1 MIDKLTQALDF
12 NAQALQLRAKRQE
25 LLASNI
31 ANADTPNYKAADFDF
46 AAALKAATNQQQTT
60 APADLSA
67 TNAGHVGTKVV
78 GNLAT
83 PMLYRSAV
91 QPSIDGNTVDMDTE
105 RTQFTDNAVRYEAA
119 MRFLN
124 GQIKT
129 ILSAIQG

>member
-12 NAQALQLRAKRQE
+12 NGQALQLRAKRQE

-46 AAALKAATNQQQTT
+46 AAALKAATEPGPGAKDGALRVSDANHLG
-60 APADLSA
+60 AKS
-67 TNAGHVGTKVV
+67 V

-83 PMLYRSAV
+83 PLLYRSAV

>member
-46 AAALKAATNQQQTT
+46 ATALKAATNQQQTT
-60 APADLSA
+60 VPAGLSV
-67 TNAGHVGTKVV
+67 TDAGHVGAKVA

>member
-1 MIDKLTQALDF
+1 LIDKITRALDF
-12 NAQALQLRAKRQE
+12 NGQALQLRAKRQE

-31 ANADTPNYKAADFDF
+31 ANSDTPNYKAADFDF
-46 AAALKAATNQQQTT
+46 AAALKDATQRTPPTAAI
-60 APADLSA
+60 DVGV
-67 TNAGHVGTKVV
+67 TNANHIHSSDA
-78 GNLAT
+78 GNLGT
-83 PMLYRSAV
+83 PLLYRSAV

-119 MRFLN
+119 LRFIN

>member
-46 AAALKAATNQQQTT
+46 AAALKNATIQQQTT
-60 APADLSA
+60 ASSDLSVSD
-67 TNAGHVGTKVV
+67 AGHVGTKIA

-83 PMLYRSAV
+83 PMLYRSSV